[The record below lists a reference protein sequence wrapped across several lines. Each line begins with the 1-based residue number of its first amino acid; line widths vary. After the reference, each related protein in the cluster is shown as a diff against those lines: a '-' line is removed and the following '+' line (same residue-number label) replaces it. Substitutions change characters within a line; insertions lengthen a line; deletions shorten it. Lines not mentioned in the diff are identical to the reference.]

1 MLRLSSGPK
10 RTVFRALSPRK
21 SIKLVSFSTAIMATE
36 SKIVV
41 TPSVETEF
49 AVANLSAET
58 AERAS
63 RVLSENHEKYHMFF
77 NNAGFHSMTSSFP
90 FFLLG
95 LLILVVSSARL
106 RYMLHGLPKEF

>member
-10 RTVFRALSPRK
+10 RTVFRVLLPRK
-21 SIKLVSFSTAIMATE
+21 SIKLVSFSTATMATE

-63 RVLSENHEKYHMFF
+63 RVLSENHEKYHVFF
-77 NNAGFHSMTSSFP
+77 NNAGFHSMTSFP

-95 LLILVVSSARL
+95 LLILIMSAVRL
-106 RYMLHGLPKEF
+106 RYMLYGLPKEF